1 MQIGYR
7 KIFQCI
13 WHTLQE
19 TPKKWNKKKS
29 IPPMKSFVDDI
40 ERIALSIECTGT
52 GADAKLEHFPW
63 LIRLPI
69 LLQNAILII
78 LVLTFQPVEIKHAF

>member
-13 WHTLQE
+13 WHTPQVL
-19 TPKKWNKKKS
+19 PKIWNKKKS

-40 ERIALSIECTGT
+40 ERIALRIECTGT
-52 GADAKLEHFPW
+52 GADAKLEHFPC

-69 LLQNAILII
+69 LLQNAILIV
-78 LVLTFQPVEIKHAF
+78 LVLTFQPVESKHDI